1 MQMYREIRITAENK
15 MGILTIGEAA
25 LLTCILYEGDNPPTS
40 YTQAISLLYRKGE
53 TNE

>member
-1 MQMYREIRITAENK
+1 MYRKIKIKEENE

-40 YTQAISLLYRKGE
+40 YTQAISLLYRRGE